1 MNYFEIFDFT
11 ISTKINLE
19 ELEAKYLAFQQ
30 QFHPDKATRADIEK
44 SILLNEAFEI
54 LQKPFLRLSYILKL
68 SGIDI
73 LDDSKAPKVDNKT
86 LQEIWELQ
94 ENLVESSIEEKQ
106 KLKNELKIKVKN
118 LLEKATKKIEQ
129 KDFEEASQ
137 ILIQIKYFDKI
148 LKDLKGLH
156 TKSYL

>member
-1 MNYFEIFDFT
+1 MNYFEIFNFT
-11 ISTKINLE
+11 ISTTINLE
-19 ELEAKYLAFQQ
+19 ELEAKYLTFQQ
-30 QFHPDKATRADIEK
+30 QFHPDKATSTDIEK
-44 SILLNEAFEI
+44 SILLNEAFEV

-68 SGIDI
+68 NKIDI

-106 KLKNELKIKVKN
+106 KLKNELKTKVEN
-118 LLEKATKKIEQ
+118 LLEKAAKEIEQ
-129 KDFEEASQ
+129 KHFEEASQ

-148 LKDLKGLH
+148 LKDLKRL
-156 TKSYL
+156 